1 MTRPAPRSSR
11 GFTFVELLVA
21 SVVLGTAFVAATWS
35 MNATLRTKAV
45 HDAAD
50 GPALFLANEI
60 HVLADSLPREP
71 AGLVAAT
78 DVADVGALDALVGA
92 SFSPPVLSDGTV
104 TTSFDGWSQHVSLSV
119 HAISDPETPTAD
131 DPAAGIPADGGKLYR
146 LAVLVRHDG
155 QDIDTFHWWI
165 NP

>member
-1 MTRPAPRSSR
+1 MTRPVPRTQR

-45 HDAAD
+45 HEAQD

-71 AGLVAAT
+71 AGLTAAT
-78 DVADVGALDALVGA
+78 SIADVTALDALVGA
-92 SFSPPVLSDGTV
+92 SFSPPVLSNGTV
-104 TTSFDGWSQHVSLSV
+104 TSSFDGWSQHVALSV
-119 HAISDPETPTAD
+119 YAISDPENPTAD
-131 DPAAGIPADGGKLYR
+131 DPAVGIPADGTKLYR
-146 LAVLVRHDG
+146 LEVLIRENG